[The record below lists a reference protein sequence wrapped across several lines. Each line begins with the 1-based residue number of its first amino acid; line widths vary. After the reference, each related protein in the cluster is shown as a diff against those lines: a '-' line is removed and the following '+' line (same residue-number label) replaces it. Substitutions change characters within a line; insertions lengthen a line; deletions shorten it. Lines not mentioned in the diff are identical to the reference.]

1 MLCFTM
7 FAKEWDFH
15 VFIFVTLSM
24 KKILIMIIN
33 FMNVLSSNLW
43 GVFTFK
49 CTLNIK
55 FGIALW
61 YIFILGRISF
71 LLTLVI
77 IAYESEHILYF
88 RSRPRT
94 PP

>member
-43 GVFTFK
+43 GFF
-49 CTLNIK
+49 
-55 FGIALW
+55 
-61 YIFILGRISF
+61 FIRKGYF
-71 LLTLVI
+71 L
-77 IAYESEHILYF
+77 ERKRGF
-88 RSRPRT
+88 
-94 PP
+94 

>member
-7 FAKEWDFH
+7 FVKEWDFH

-43 GVFTFK
+43 GFFLFVRVIFLKEREVFDF
-49 CTLNIK
+49 
-55 FGIALW
+55 
-61 YIFILGRISF
+61 
-71 LLTLVI
+71 
-77 IAYESEHILYF
+77 
-88 RSRPRT
+88 
-94 PP
+94 

>member
-1 MLCFTM
+1 M

-43 GVFTFK
+43 GVFLFVRVIFLKEREVFDFK
-49 CTLNIK
+49 VYPKHKIWNSLM
-55 FGIALW
+55 
-61 YIFILGRISF
+61 
-71 LLTLVI
+71 V
-77 IAYESEHILYF
+77 HIYT
-88 RSRPRT
+88 R
-94 PP
+94 

>member
-1 MLCFTM
+1 M

-43 GVFTFK
+43 VFFLFVTV
-49 CTLNIK
+49 
-55 FGIALW
+55 
-61 YIFILGRISF
+61 IFLKEREVF
-71 LLTLVI
+71 D
-77 IAYESEHILYF
+77 F
-88 RSRPRT
+88 
-94 PP
+94 

>member
-43 GVFTFK
+43 VFF
-49 CTLNIK
+49 L
-55 FGIALW
+55 FVRV
-61 YIFILGRISF
+61 IFLKEREVF
-71 LLTLVI
+71 D
-77 IAYESEHILYF
+77 F
-88 RSRPRT
+88 
-94 PP
+94 

>member
-1 MLCFTM
+1 M

-43 GVFTFK
+43 GFF
-49 CTLNIK
+49 
-55 FGIALW
+55 
-61 YIFILGRISF
+61 FIRKGYF
-71 LLTLVI
+71 L
-77 IAYESEHILYF
+77 ERKRGF
-88 RSRPRT
+88 
-94 PP
+94 

>member
-43 GVFTFK
+43 GVFLFVRV
-49 CTLNIK
+49 
-55 FGIALW
+55 
-61 YIFILGRISF
+61 IFLKEREVF
-71 LLTLVI
+71 D
-77 IAYESEHILYF
+77 F
-88 RSRPRT
+88 
-94 PP
+94 